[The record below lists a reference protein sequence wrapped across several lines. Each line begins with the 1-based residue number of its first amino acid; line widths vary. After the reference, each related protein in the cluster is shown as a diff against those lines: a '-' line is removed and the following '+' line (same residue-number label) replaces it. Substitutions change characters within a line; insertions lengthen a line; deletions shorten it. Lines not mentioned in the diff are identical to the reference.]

1 MALRIDPWR
10 IVLPLLASAFAVVA
24 QSKPCSASLQQSLV
38 YIESAVED
46 GESGAITRH
55 RGTGFLVRRTGYFLT
70 NAHVAPRRL
79 GATVKIHGI
88 LGAKQGVSYTVS
100 EVTRDEDH
108 DLLLL
113 KFDIQLPDLRP
124 LRLSEGAVAVTTEI
138 CSAGFNMVSPEAA
151 FVQGTIASL
160 GGGTANHRWTVRM
173 PSVPG
178 DSGAPVL
185 GPNGEVIAI
194 KVEGVQNGNG
204 LNYVIPAQYAL
215 PLDQYAGPRT
225 YQSMAEWGAS
235 SRAPLAEPASLTPT
249 VPMSDLCCPRVRRMC
264 SGNRQLSSNPGT
276 GSGTRNSCA
285 RWGATAHGRVSPIPL
300 TKCDP
305 TDFELSGPPCD
316 AGLTTN
322 TDWDESTPSSIW
334 RVEGNPAF
342 HLPVFLALAPF
353 SFALTTSHWLDI
365 LGGLLG
371 GQQLIRSQVQ
381 QRERLTY
388 VASNWLSRDR
398 PSVFPGRVLANQY
411 RLDVR
416 HARRLERPS
425 ARRFA
430 SDTDQRAHG

>member
-225 YQSMAEWGAS
+225 YQSMAEWGGIFTCPAGGTS
-235 SRAPLAEPASLTPT
+235 ESDANSADVRFVLPTGAKNVQWQPATQFESGHREWNQELLCAVGRDCAWSRFTDP
-249 VPMSDLCCPRVRRMC
+249 VDQVRSDGFRVV
-264 SGNRQLSSNPGT
+264 
-276 GSGTRNSCA
+276 
-285 RWGATAHGRVSPIPL
+285 GATLRCWSHNQHRLGRVYAQFDL
-300 TKCDP
+300 
-305 TDFELSGPPCD
+305 
-316 AGLTTN
+316 
-322 TDWDESTPSSIW
+322 ES
-334 RVEGNPAF
+334 
-342 HLPVFLALAPF
+342 
-353 SFALTTSHWLDI
+353 
-365 LGGLLG
+365 
-371 GQQLIRSQVQ
+371 
-381 QRERLTY
+381 
-388 VASNWLSRDR
+388 
-398 PSVFPGRVLANQY
+398 
-411 RLDVR
+411 
-416 HARRLERPS
+416 
-425 ARRFA
+425 
-430 SDTDQRAHG
+430 